1 MEYYSV
7 RSIRK
12 SMKYLLSSKIL
23 ERILSDNEFSLALSQ
38 HLRKK
43 QDTVIRLAKR
53 KSDILRLPEQI
64 SFYKR
69 NGYAENEIFNIV
81 EDNSAED

>member
-1 MEYYSV
+1 
-7 RSIRK
+7 
-12 SMKYLLSSKIL
+12 MKYLLSSKIL

-38 HLRKK
+38 HLKKK

-64 SFYKR
+64 NFYKE
-69 NGYAENEIFNIV
+69 NGYVENEIFDIV
-81 EDNSAED
+81 EDKSA